1 MYCYIVN
8 SLQIYKYPLFSVS
21 VQQGPTSRLSI
32 PCIFTTLSSHE
43 MSINRGV
50 YTDPAHNLYV
60 VDAEPAAGTVPS
72 GSTLQP
78 GEVTIAIKSS
88 GICG

>member
-1 MYCYIVN
+1 M
-8 SLQIYKYPLFSVS
+8 
-21 VQQGPTSRLSI
+21 SI
-32 PCIFTTLSSHE
+32 LCTFTTLSSHK
-43 MSINRGV
+43 MSINLGV

-60 VDAEPAAGTVPS
+60 ADAEPAAGTVLS
-72 GSTLQP
+72 GSALQP

>member
-1 MYCYIVN
+1 
-8 SLQIYKYPLFSVS
+8 
-21 VQQGPTSRLSI
+21 
-32 PCIFTTLSSHE
+32 
-43 MSINRGV
+43 MSINCGV

-60 VDAEPAAGTVPS
+60 ADAEPAAGTVPS